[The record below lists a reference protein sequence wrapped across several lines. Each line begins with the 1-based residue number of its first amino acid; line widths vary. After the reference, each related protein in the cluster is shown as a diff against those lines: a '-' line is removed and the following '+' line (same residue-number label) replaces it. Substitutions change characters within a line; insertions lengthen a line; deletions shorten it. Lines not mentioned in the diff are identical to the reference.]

1 MPVADPSRPTDAR
14 PGSQAK
20 IDVLAARLAAGLP
33 LFLPGDATVHDRDPH
48 PLSEH
53 PRLPL
58 PDGVTR
64 YRYRGKIRYRAR
76 VALVRGSKERVSL
89 GVYDTVEDA
98 EAAVNAWRRHNSRR
112 RSGG

>member
-1 MPVADPSRPTDAR
+1 MADPARPTDAR

-20 IDVLAARLAAGLP
+20 IAVLAARLAAGLP
-33 LFLPGDATVHDRDPH
+33 LFLPGDAVTHDHDPH
-48 PLSEH
+48 PLTEH

-76 VALVRGSKERVSL
+76 VALVRGSREKVSL
-89 GVYDTVEDA
+89 GVYDTVEEA
-98 EAAVNAWRRHNSRR
+98 EAAVNAWRRHNPGKKR
-112 RSGG
+112 GG

>member
-1 MPVADPSRPTDAR
+1 VIDPSKPTSAR

-20 IDVLAARLAAGLP
+20 IEVLAARLAAGRP
-33 LFLPGDATVHDRDPH
+33 LFHPGDATMREREPH

-76 VALVRGSKERVSL
+76 ITIVKGSREKVSL
-89 GVYDTVEDA
+89 GVYDTVEEA
-98 EAAVNAWRRHNSRR
+98 EAAVNAARRRNSRR
-112 RSGG
+112 RRKGG

>member
-1 MPVADPSRPTDAR
+1 MIDPSKPTSAR

-33 LFLPGDATVHDRDPH
+33 LFHSGDATVHDRDPH
-48 PLSEH
+48 PLTEH

-76 VALVRGSKERVSL
+76 IAIVKGSREKVSL
-89 GVYDTVEDA
+89 GVYDTVEEA
-98 EAAVNAWRRHNSRR
+98 EAAVNAARRHNSRR
-112 RSGG
+112 RRKGG

>member
-1 MPVADPSRPTDAR
+1 MIDPSKPTSGR

-20 IDVLAARLAAGLP
+20 IEVLAARLAAGLP
-33 LFLPGDATVHDRDPH
+33 LFHPGDATMHEREPH

-76 VALVRGSKERVSL
+76 IAIVKGSREKVSL
-89 GVYDTVEDA
+89 GVYDTVEEA
-98 EAAVNAWRRHNSRR
+98 EAAVNAARRRNSRR
-112 RSGG
+112 RRKGG